1 MRPLWRDCARAWWIV
16 ALLLSATCVFAQG
29 SKQTSEFEPP
39 QERDRDNPKA
49 REAWFMRGR
58 TVPTGEA
65 PAALRFRA
73 FQQKMQMRQFAARAV
88 TAIPHVSTSGWVP
101 LGPSP
106 LASDAGTGQDY
117 GSVSGRATAVAID
130 PADSTGNTVYL
141 GGAHGGVWRSS
152 NAGSLSAS
160 ATSVVWTPV
169 LDYESTLAVGAIAIQ
184 PSGNTDTN
192 KSVILVGTGEP
203 NSSADSYY
211 GLGILRSADGGA
223 TWTAITQETGGTH
236 TFAGLGFSKI
246 AFSTTNPQLV
256 VAGAAAA
263 TEGFA
268 LGLESPVTVNR
279 GIYYSLDAGVTWHYS
294 SVKDGSSTVS
304 PGSVT
309 SVVYNAG
316 AGKFFAALR
325 YHGIYSSADGI
336 NWTRLADANQPGA
349 GITTASCPTTSS
361 TNPVCPIYRAE
372 LAVVP
377 GRNEMYTW
385 VVALDSTGNEQDGG
399 VWQTLNG
406 ATSAWTPIADN
417 GITSCGDSFGC
428 GVQQGT
434 YNLELAA
441 LPNGST
447 MTDLYAGAIN
457 VFKCRAMNPS
467 SASCTWL
474 NLTHVYGCWGI
485 ANVHPDQHHLAGVVA
500 GGKEVMYFAND
511 GGVYRALDGY
521 TGLLTG
527 TCGGR
532 NQFDDLNGTL
542 GSMTQFVSF
551 SMHATDPNTLLGGT
565 QDNGS
570 PATSTG
576 TTSTSWINVLGGDGG
591 FNAISPAK
599 GTDWFASNPN
609 IPPDAPLEIDY
620 CPLGIGCGNTS
631 FQPVVGAGQVGNDF
645 GAFYFPYMLDP
656 QAASEMIIGTCRVWR
671 GGPATSAGGTYSA
684 LSNNFDTG
692 VGGSGGNC
700 NGGEINQ
707 VRSLA
712 AGGPKDASGFSK
724 VIYAGT
730 DGLGGATT
738 PAGGRVFV
746 TTNAG
751 GTLMADRTGTINPG
765 QFPVSAIAIDTSDVT
780 GQTAFAAVMG
790 FHVGHVFKTTN
801 AGVSWAPFSTNL
813 PDAPA
818 DALVVDSQTATVY
831 VGTDVGVFSSPT
843 TTANWSEVGPAASA
857 NNSGFLPNV
866 PVTAVRLFNSGGK
879 KLLRV
884 STYGRG
890 IWQYDLLGSTTPDY
904 SVTITNSTQTVF
916 AGQNAT
922 FNGKLTAANGYASAV
937 ALSCAAGPTAAP
949 GTCSANPASLTPTGS
964 GAAFTVT
971 AAGGAQ
977 DYLFNVHA
985 VGTDVSTTTHD
996 AALTLHAVD
1005 FALGAPA
1012 PASVSAQQG
1021 STSGGVAFLV
1031 TGAGAFSGTVTLAC
1045 PASGMPAGV
1054 TCSFSPAAA
1063 VSALPAT
1070 MTLTFTTTA
1079 STPLATTPITIS
1091 ATTPGAPA
1099 AKIQSV
1105 SLTITAPTAD
1115 YTLAISNSPQSAA
1128 ANQAATFNGTLK
1140 EVNGYASA
1148 VNLTC
1153 GAGAPPTCT
1162 ISPTSV
1168 TPTVAGASFTV
1179 TAKST
1184 LAQGYN
1190 FSVNGAGTDA
1200 AHVAH
1205 TAPVVFNSL
1214 FTLTVSN
1221 GTGQQSLKAGQNA
1234 AYSLVITPVGAT
1246 TFPIAVNFSC
1256 SGLPAGATCSSS
1268 PIAAGASGTQ
1278 NVTLTISTAGL
1289 GSTALRQG
1297 ARNRKPWAPMFLWAS
1312 VMGMMVGG
1320 LAWKSS
1326 SRKGIGT
1333 AMALSLALTI
1343 VLTSCGGG
1351 GSTGGGGGPPVV
1363 SVSVSPHTA
1372 SKFPTEQQPFSAT
1385 VSGTSNTAVTWQ
1397 VNGVTGGSA
1406 SAGTIDANGVYT
1418 APAAVPSPNNPVM
1431 VSAVSQADVTKSGA
1445 ATVTL
1450 KAPTPA
1456 GTYNVTI
1463 TATAGSVV
1471 STTTAVLV
1479 VQ

>member
-1 MRPLWRDCARAWWIV
+1 MANFMRPSWRSARAWCIF
-16 ALLLSATCVFAQG
+16 ALLLSATCAFGQG
-29 SKQTSEFEPP
+29 SKMNSEFEPV
-39 QERDRDNPKA
+39 QERDQDNPKA

-58 TVPTGEA
+58 TLPTGEV
-65 PAALRFRA
+65 PAALRFHA
-73 FQQKMQMRQFAARAV
+73 FQQKMQLRQLVAARAV
-88 TAIPHVSTSGWVP
+88 TAIPHVSTAGWVP
-101 LGPSP
+101 LGPAP
-106 LASDAGTGQDY
+106 LASDAGTGQNY

-130 PADSTGNTVYL
+130 PADATGNTVYI
-141 GGAHGGVWRSS
+141 GGAHGGVWRSK
-152 NAGSLSAS
+152 NAGPLSAN
-160 ATSVVWTPV
+160 AASVVWTPV
-169 LDYESTLAVGAIAIQ
+169 LDYESTLAVGSIAIQ
-184 PSGNTDTN
+184 PSTNTDTT

-203 NSSADSYY
+203 NSSGDSYY

-223 TWTAITQETGGTH
+223 TWTAITQDVGGAH
-236 TFAGLGFSKI
+236 SFAGLGFSKI
-246 AFSTTNPQLV
+246 AFSSANPQLV
-256 VAGAAAA
+256 VATTAAA
-263 TEGFA
+263 TQGFA

-279 GIYYSLDAGVTWHYS
+279 GIYYSQDAGVTWHYA

-309 SVVYNAG
+309 SVVYNAS

-349 GITTASCPTTSS
+349 GLTAASCPAAGATT
-361 TNPVCPIYRAE
+361 CPIYRAE

-385 VVALDSTGNEQDGG
+385 VVALDSAGNEQDGG

-406 ATSAWTPIADN
+406 TSAWTSIADD
-417 GITSCGDSFGC
+417 GITNCGDSFGC

-441 LPNGST
+441 LPNGSA
-447 MTDLYAGAIN
+447 TDLYAGAIN
-457 VFKCRAMNPS
+457 VYKCRITTPGSPS
-467 SASCTWL
+467 CGFM
-474 NLTHVYGCWGI
+474 NLTHVYGCLTI
-485 ANVHPDQHHLAGVVA
+485 ANVHPDQHHLAGIIA

-521 TGLLTG
+521 TGLTTG
-527 TCGGR
+527 TCGAH

-551 SMHATDPNTLLGGT
+551 SMHPTDANTLLGGT

-576 TTSTSWINVLGGDGG
+576 TTSSSWINVLGGDGG
-591 FNAISPAK
+591 YNAISPAK
-599 GTDWFASNPN
+599 GTDWFTANPD
-609 IPPDAPLEIDY
+609 IPPNAPLGINY
-620 CPLGIGCGNTS
+620 CGLGIGCGNTT
-631 FQPVVGAGQVGNDF
+631 FQQVVSAAQVGNDD

-656 QAASEMIIGTCRVWR
+656 QAATQLIIGTCRVWR
-671 GGPATSAGGTYSA
+671 GGPATSAGGTYTA

-692 VGGSGGNC
+692 VGGSGGTC
-700 NGGEINQ
+700 TGGEVNL

-712 AGGPKDASGFSK
+712 AGGPKDGSGFSK

-730 DGLGGATT
+730 DGFGGATT

-751 GTLMADRTGTINPG
+751 GTVMADRTGTINTG
-765 QFPVSAIAIDTSDVT
+765 QFPVSAIAIDTSDAT
-780 GQTAFAAVMG
+780 GQTAYAAVMG

-801 AGVSWAPFSTNL
+801 AGVSWAAFSTNL

-843 TTANWSEVGPAASA
+843 AAANWAEVGPVAAA
-857 NNSGFLPNV
+857 GNSGFLPNV
-866 PVTAVRLFNSGGK
+866 PVTALRLFNSGGK
-879 KLLRV
+879 KLLRA

-890 IWQYDLLGSTTPDY
+890 IWQYDLLGSTAADY
-904 SVTITNSTQTVF
+904 SITVTNSTQTVF

-922 FNGKLTAANGYASAV
+922 FNGKLTAANGYASSV
-937 ALSCAAGPTAAP
+937 ALSCAAGTTAAP
-949 GTCSANPASLTPTGS
+949 GTCSASPASVTPTGA
-964 GAAFTVT
+964 GASFTVT
-971 AAGGAQ
+971 AGGAAQ

-985 VGTDVSTTTHD
+985 VGTDASTTTHD
-996 AALTLHAVD
+996 AAVTLHVVD
-1005 FALGAPA
+1005 FALGAPT
-1012 PASVSAQQG
+1012 PASVSVQQG
-1021 STSGGVAFLV
+1021 SASQGIAFV
-1031 TGAGAFSGTVTLAC
+1031 VSGAGAFSGTVTLAC
-1045 PASGMPAGV
+1045 PSSGMPVGV
-1054 TCSFSPAAA
+1054 TCSFSPSAA

-1070 MTLTFTTTA
+1070 VTLTFTTTA

-1099 AKIQSV
+1099 AKTRSV
-1105 SLTITAPTAD
+1105 SLTVTAPAAD
-1115 YTLAISNSPQSAA
+1115 YTLTISNSPQAA
-1128 ANQAATFNGTLK
+1128 VANQSATFNGTLK
-1140 EVNGYASA
+1140 AVNGYASA

-1162 ISPTSV
+1162 VVPTSV
-1168 TPTVAGASFTV
+1168 TPTVAGASFTIV
-1179 TAKST
+1179 AKSS
-1184 LAQGYN
+1184 LAQTYN
-1190 FSVNGAGTDA
+1190 FSVNGAGTDG

-1214 FTLTVSN
+1214 FTLTITNS
-1221 GTGQQSLKAGQNA
+1221 TGQQSLKAGQNA
-1234 AYSLVITPVGAT
+1234 AYSLLVTPVGAA
-1246 TFPIAVNFSC
+1246 TFPNAVNFSC
-1256 SGLPAGATCSSS
+1256 SGLPVGATCSSS
-1268 PIAAGASGTQ
+1268 PIATGASGTQ
-1278 NVTLTISTAGL
+1278 SVTLTISTAGL
-1289 GSTALRQG
+1289 GSTAIRQS
-1297 ARNRKPWAPMFLWAS
+1297 AQNRTPWTPIGLWAS

-1320 LAWKSS
+1320 FARKSS
-1326 SRKGIGT
+1326 SRKAVG
-1333 AMALSLALTI
+1333 AVLALLLASTL

-1351 GSTGGGGGPPVV
+1351 GSTGGGGGGPPAV

-1372 SKFPTEQQPFSAT
+1372 SKFPTEQQPFSAA

-1397 VNGVTGGSA
+1397 VNGVTGGNA
-1406 SAGTIDANGVYT
+1406 SAGTIDANGLYT
-1418 APAAVPSPNNPVM
+1418 APAVVPTPNNPVM
-1431 VSAVSQADVTKSGA
+1431 VSAVSQADGTKSGA

-1456 GTYNVTI
+1456 GTYTVTI

-1471 STTTAVLV
+1471 QTTTAVLV
-1479 VQ
+1479 